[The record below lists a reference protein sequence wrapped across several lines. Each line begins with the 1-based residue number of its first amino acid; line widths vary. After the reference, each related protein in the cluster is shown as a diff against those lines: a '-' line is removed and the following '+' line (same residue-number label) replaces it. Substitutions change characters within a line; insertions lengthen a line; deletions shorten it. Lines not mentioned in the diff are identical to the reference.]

1 MNNTGEPKKLLLPTK
16 DKMYG
21 PNGQA
26 ITQSLF
32 LEAQYS
38 HYAVYSLKDDDCEYN
53 GIIYPSIKKL
63 YLEEEDPTEYRFA
76 TKYLL
81 GIKHWYRI
89 YENKLIQPHID
100 EWRFELEMK
109 LRSRGIEQLIKAA
122 DKGSQSASKFLV
134 DRGWS
139 VRSAGRP
146 SKEEIEKERK
156 IRANIS
162 EEYAEDFKRLVAIK

>member
-1 MNNTGEPKKLLLPTK
+1 MSNTDEQEKPLLPTK
-16 DKMYG
+16 DQMYG

-26 ITQSLF
+26 LTQGLF

-53 GIIYPSIKKL
+53 GRIYPSIKKL
-63 YLEEEDPTEYRFA
+63 YLEMEDPTEYDFA

-89 YENKLIQPHID
+89 YDNKLLQPHID

-109 LRSRGIEQLIKAA
+109 LRAKGIKKLISAA
-122 DKGSQSASKFLV
+122 KGGNLSAAKFLV

-139 VRSAGRP
+139 DKRVGRP
-146 SKEEIEKERK
+146 SKEDLEREKK
-156 IRANIS
+156 IRLNIS
-162 EEYAEDFKRLVAIK
+162 EEYEEDLKRLAVIK